1 MKTIAAA
8 YEKFVEGLAL
18 LSGLIIAGI
27 CLLIVYD
34 VISRNLGLQPPAST
48 VALTEYALLYFT
60 MFAAP
65 WLVRTRGHI
74 VVEVMH
80 SRLHGAA
87 KAIVDRI
94 ILAICLAV
102 SVIIC
107 GLAAMLTLESI
118 QRGNGDRDM
127 PRRHIKAFENSI
139 NHHEIEIVNTPS
151 PIFYD
156 ESADEIKTLIVDGGS
171 LVVVDPC
178 WFNSISISD

>member
-1 MKTIAAA
+1 MAHDTD
-8 YEKFVEGLAL
+8 EFVLDT
-18 LSGLIIAGI
+18 S
-27 CLLIVYD
+27 CLY
-34 VISRNLGLQPPAST
+34 ST
-48 VALTEYALLYFT
+48 VRNTSGVKKRFGFLPPHGWELEAGEQ
-60 MFAAP
+60 
-65 WLVRTRGHI
+65 RTVFGN
-74 VVEVMH
+74 V
-80 SRLHGAA
+80 
-87 KAIVDRI
+87 
-94 ILAICLAV
+94 
-102 SVIIC
+102 
-107 GLAAMLTLESI
+107 LESI